1 MAMMQNS
8 WLNKTYRETLPADS
22 VHERRGQQRMPCATP
37 AIVTS
42 GQHTLAASMKNIG
55 TRGLFFITDAFF
67 GAGCDIAILL
77 VLPEGLGLPL
87 TGMVCCHGRVV
98 RVSSCFGQ
106 YGIAAEIERM
116 TPGDILLM
124 ARQVAPSHRTRRGR
138 RVARNTRLDLP
149 DFEVAYRVHA

>member
-8 WLNKTYRETLPADS
+8 WLNKTYRETLLANS
-22 VHERRGQQRMPCATP
+22 IHERRGQQRTPCATP
-37 AIVTS
+37 ATVTA
-42 GQHTLAASMKNIG
+42 GQHTIAASMKNISP
-55 TRGLFFITDAFF
+55 RGLFFITDALFV
-67 GAGCDIAILL
+67 GAGCDIAIVL

-116 TPGDILLM
+116 
-124 ARQVAPSHRTRRGR
+124 AYAP
-138 RVARNTRLDLP
+138 
-149 DFEVAYRVHA
+149 